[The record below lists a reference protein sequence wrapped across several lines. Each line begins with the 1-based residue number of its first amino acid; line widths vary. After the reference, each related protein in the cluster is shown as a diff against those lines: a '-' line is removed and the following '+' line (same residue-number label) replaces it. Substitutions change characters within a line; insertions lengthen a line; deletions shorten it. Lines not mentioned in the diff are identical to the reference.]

1 MSQENFMYYVRVVVE
16 HSRGP
21 GPRGRGS
28 YGGGGGGG
36 GYGGG
41 GGGYRPFNRNRSYA
55 KCLRQ

>member
-1 MSQENFMYYVRVVVE
+1 ME

-28 YGGGGGGG
+28 YGGGGGGGGG

-41 GGGYRPFNRNRSYA
+41 GGGYRPFNRNRSYVNIYQFNHV
-55 KCLRQ
+55 LMD

>member
-1 MSQENFMYYVRVVVE
+1 ME

-28 YGGGGGGG
+28 YGSGGGG

-41 GGGYRPFNRNRSYA
+41 GGGYRPFNRNRSCVNIYQ
-55 KCLRQ
+55 LNYLLIGLIMQ